1 MSYSTSM
8 RYLESINNEPKME
21 VFMKK
26 NIILALMVTLSIPL
40 SPIYDQL
47 LLDAQKKLNVSGNI
61 PLLETN
67 DPDVYGYATYNNIY
81 LNKKLL
87 DNTTYGFKRKV
98 VFHETVHIKHQDS
111 KIKYRSNLSII
122 LGIPLSTYI
131 ILSRPLSPYTPIKI
145 AASTYLIANLAFW
158 STHFYSKFCETR
170 ADTQA
175 AMALE
180 CEDCLHEHITCYKKE
195 LIGAQISENERINQG
210 YLSCAKFLEIKKS
223 FKNKKCPYHQKS
235 S

>member
-1 MSYSTSM
+1 
-8 RYLESINNEPKME
+8 ME
-21 VFMKK
+21 FFMKK

-47 LLDAQKKLNVSGNI
+47 LLDAQKKLNVAQNI
-61 PLLETN
+61 SLLETE
-67 DPDVYGYATYNNIY
+67 DPDAYGYATYNTIY

-87 DNTTYGFKRKV
+87 DNTSYGFKRQV

-111 KIKYRSNLSII
+111 KIKHRINLLSMLSIA
-122 LGIPLSTYI
+122 LGIPLSINI
-131 ILSRPLSPYTPIKI
+131 ILSRPQSPYGSIKI
-145 AASTYLIANLAFW
+145 AASPYLIINLAFC
-158 STHFYSKFCETR
+158 SRHFYSKFCETR

-180 CEDCLHEHITCYKKE
+180 CEDCLHEYITCYKKE
-195 LIGAQISENERINQG
+195 LIRLQISENERIDQG
-210 YLSCAKFLEIKKS
+210 YLSCAKLLEIKNS

-235 S
+235 P